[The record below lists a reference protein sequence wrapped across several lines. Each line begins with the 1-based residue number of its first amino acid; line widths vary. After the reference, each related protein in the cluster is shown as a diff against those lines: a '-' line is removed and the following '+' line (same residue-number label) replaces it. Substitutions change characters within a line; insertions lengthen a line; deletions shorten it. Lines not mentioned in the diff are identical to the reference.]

1 MRNENSNKHTY
12 CNRASSRRSFLFVI
26 PMNKMLLRVS
36 TPSICP
42 AIPRFE
48 HSALKLASLSSGLRR
63 PEQPALEDF

>member
-1 MRNENSNKHTY
+1 MTNENENKHTY
-12 CNRASSRRSFLFVI
+12 RNRASSRRSFLFVV
-26 PMNKMLLRVS
+26 PMSKMLLRAS

-48 HSALKLASLSSGLRR
+48 HSAFKLASLNSGVNR